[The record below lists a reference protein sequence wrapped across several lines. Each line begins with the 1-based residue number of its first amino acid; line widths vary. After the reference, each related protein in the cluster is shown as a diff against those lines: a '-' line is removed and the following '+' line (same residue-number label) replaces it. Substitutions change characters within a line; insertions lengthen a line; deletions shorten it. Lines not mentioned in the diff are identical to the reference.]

1 MEVRDGQQVAWE
13 EEEKIKSAV
22 DLALE
27 LHVGGI
33 RGEGSRDGGSFW
45 PRDLKQRGHRDPGN
59 RTTARFLSR
68 HPSYSFPQV
77 TLQLWDLG
85 PIQQLT
91 DLSLK
96 RSERYLELKRENKP
110 GQCLS
115 VYTMGQSEINLREF
129 SFKYRDRRS

>member
-33 RGEGSRDGGSFW
+33 RGEGSRD
-45 PRDLKQRGHRDPGN
+45 LKQRGHRDPGT
-59 RTTARFLSR
+59 RTTARFLSK
-68 HPSYSFPQV
+68 HPSYSFPRV

-96 RSERYLELKRENKP
+96 DQN
-110 GQCLS
+110 G
-115 VYTMGQSEINLREF
+115 T
-129 SFKYRDRRS
+129 